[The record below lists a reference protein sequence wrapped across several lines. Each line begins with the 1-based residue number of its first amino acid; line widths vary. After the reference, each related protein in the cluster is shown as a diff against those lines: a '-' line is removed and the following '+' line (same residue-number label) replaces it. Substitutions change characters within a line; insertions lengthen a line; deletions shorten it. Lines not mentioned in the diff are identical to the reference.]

1 MATENLHQTEK
12 GVLDEFQ
19 NRRQRLSEIHSKMT
33 ELSAEIAE
41 HDVVMKTLEPMDAK
55 RKCFRLVG
63 EVLVERTVGEVFP
76 AVKKN
81 R

>member
-1 MATENLHQTEK
+1 
-12 GVLDEFQ
+12 
-19 NRRQRLSEIHSKMT
+19 
-33 ELSAEIAE
+33 
-41 HDVVMKTLEPMDAK
+41 MDAK